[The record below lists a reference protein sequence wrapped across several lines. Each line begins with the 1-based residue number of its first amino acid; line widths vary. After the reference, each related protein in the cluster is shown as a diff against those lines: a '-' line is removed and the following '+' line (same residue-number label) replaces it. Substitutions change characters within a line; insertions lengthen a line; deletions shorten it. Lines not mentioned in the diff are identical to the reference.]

1 MKKENEDVKNNCKSI
16 RAKISHLNQDF
27 NQNFSNMMESISEL
41 ILFKD
46 QFQNKKVSVRH
57 TYCFIIMIY

>member
-1 MKKENEDVKNNCKSI
+1 MTIMKKENEDVKNNCKSI

-46 QFQNKKVSVRH
+46 QFQNKKSQ
-57 TYCFIIMIY
+57 